1 VDELSARTGGYA
13 LIHIK
18 DVSPFRILFYAD
30 ATVLGRT
37 VAQNNHCLFGAAI
50 PGSGGMAKFITV
62 GLSYEALRKECLETI
77 RQWPGC
83 ESIAGIQIIRD
94 SKPGKFSVRIT
105 LYGNANVKMA
115 DRAIACVQR
124 EKRRQFHL
132 I

>member
-1 VDELSARTGGYA
+1 MP

-18 DVSPFRILFYAD
+18 DLFSFSHSCPRRCD
-30 ATVLGRT
+30 CVGENHGP
-37 VAQNNHCLFGAAI
+37 NNHCLIGAAI
-50 PGSGGMAKFITV
+50 PGSGGMAKFITA

-94 SKPGKFSVRIT
+94 GKPGKFSVRIT
-105 LYGNANVKMA
+105 LYGNANRKIA

-132 I
+132 T

>member
-1 VDELSARTGGYA
+1 
-13 LIHIK
+13 
-18 DVSPFRILFYAD
+18 
-30 ATVLGRT
+30 
-37 VAQNNHCLFGAAI
+37 
-50 PGSGGMAKFITV
+50 MAKFITA

-94 SKPGKFSVRIT
+94 GKPGKFSVRIT
-105 LYGNANVKMA
+105 LYGNANRKIA

-132 I
+132 T